1 MNKLIKPLIV
11 LILLLAVWLVVKF
24 TSRDFSRPDPE
35 KTLAVQLDE
44 ASIKRIEINRGEESV
59 TLLHSATGD
68 WQVKTEYGIK
78 PADKEAVESALANLN
93 GISTTD
99 IVSHNPEKQAEYRV
113 DDANGTKLRV
123 YGEGDALLEELLIG
137 KLGGFETQAMAVQQG
152 RIDESRF
159 FTYMR
164 RGGSDRVYKVKGFF
178 AGILGVDA
186 EQWRNRDLMKF
197 EPSEVQQI
205 SLTYP
210 EEKIVLE
217 KDVNGSWAM
226 TAPQA
231 SSVDSTV
238 VERLAAS
245 LSTMRASGFVDSL
258 LPAETL
264 GLGQP
269 DVVVSVKLAD
279 GTEQKVSVG
288 NELEDNLFYCA
299 KEHDD
304 QVYTLARF
312 RLDQFMKRSPDL
324 VKEDVEE
331 AEKEGEEAGL

>member
-11 LILLLAVWLVVKF
+11 LIILLAVWLMVKY
-24 TSRDFSRPDPE
+24 TGRDFSRPDPE

-44 ASIKRIEINRGEESV
+44 TLIRRIEINRGEEGVS
-59 TLLHSATGD
+59 LLHSATGD
-68 WQVKTEYGIK
+68 WQVKTEQGIK
-78 PADKEAVESALANLN
+78 PAEAEAVASALANLN
-93 GISTTD
+93 GISTSD

-123 YGEGDALLEELLIG
+123 YGEGDALLEGLVVG
-137 KLGGFETQAMAVQQG
+137 KLGGFESQAMAVQQG

-164 RGGSDRVYKVKGFF
+164 RGDSDRVYKVKGFF

-186 EQWRNRDLMKF
+186 EQWRDHVLMKF

-205 SLTYP
+205 SLAYP
-210 EEKIVLE
+210 DEKIVLE
-217 KDVNGSWAM
+217 KDINGSWAM
-226 TAPQA
+226 TQPQA

-238 VERLAAS
+238 VERMAAS
-245 LSTMRASGFVDSL
+245 LSTMRASSFVDSL

-264 GLGQP
+264 GFDQP
-269 DVVVSVKLAD
+269 TVLVGVKLAN
-279 GTEQKVSVG
+279 GSEQKVSVG
-288 NELEDNLFYCA
+288 SELEDNLYYCV
-299 KEHDD
+299 KEHDE

-312 RLDQFMKRSPDL
+312 RLDQFMKRSPEL
-324 VKEDVEE
+324 VKEDLEE
-331 AEKEGEEAGL
+331 AEKEGEE